1 MAFAMPASGNR
12 FKKKNTRACILV
24 ITTFAY
30 LIWGSLVFTYF
41 EEPADKELRESIE
54 FNNHTLQL
62 KYNFSHEDFAELSDL
77 IVKSLPY
84 KYGTQW
90 NFPSSFFFCILVIT
104 TIGYG
109 HATPVT
115 FLGKIF
121 CMFYGL
127 AGIPLGLIM
136 FQSIGER
143 INTFI
148 KFSLT
153 KISNCIFTLT
163 GIKVLKDVN
172 GKHLIFTS
180 LSLGTLIMIFGTY
193 VFHKYEEWDLLDGYY
208 CTFITLSTIGFG
220 DFVPML
226 HKKFGDSN
234 DAGYIIFTLLFIMCG
249 LAIFSA
255 CVNLL
260 VLGFM
265 ASNYDIVTAASKRF
279 RQSFVYR
286 SSFRAMRRLSKRPS
300 LGFNLQRK
308 DKIEKIQCN
317 ADEKLRK
324 LSRDRRRTIHSVPI
338 HEKDDEIIEEAREQ
352 IRKKSKI
359 DCPTKKMSHLVRFSS
374 CDNIVIK
381 IENDESELEYSE
393 PSCCIVN
400 GPIAHFKTHI
410 IRDINNSS
418 NNNKEIHRVPF
429 SVRRLPNSNIDHL
442 ILYNV

>member
-1 MAFAMPASGNR
+1 MAFAYPGAGNR

-24 ITTFAY
+24 VTTFAY

-41 EEPADKELRESIE
+41 EEPADEKLRKSIASD
-54 FNNHTLQL
+54 NLTLQQ
-62 KYNFSHEDFAELSDL
+62 KYNFSHEDFMELENL

-109 HATPVT
+109 HSTPLT
-115 FLGKIF
+115 IMGKTF
-121 CMFYGL
+121 CMFYAI
-127 AGIPLGLIM
+127 AGIPLGLVM

-153 KISNCIFTLT
+153 KLSNIIYNVTKFR
-163 GIKVLKDVN
+163 ILKDVSE
-172 GKHLIFTS
+172 KHLIFTS
-180 LSLGTLIMIFGTY
+180 LSMGTLVMIFGTF
-193 VFHKYEEWDLLDGYY
+193 VFHKYENWNLLDGYY

-226 HKKFGDSN
+226 HKKFGDSS
-234 DAGYIIFTLLFIMCG
+234 DIAYIIFTLLFIMCG

-286 SSFRAMRRLSKRPS
+286 SSFRAMRRLSRRPS
-300 LGFNLQRK
+300 LGFNLQKK
-308 DKIEKIQCN
+308 DKIDKIQCN

-324 LSRDRRRTIHSVPI
+324 ISRDRRKTIHNMPT
-338 HEKDDEIIEEAREQ
+338 HGKDDTIIEEAKEE
-352 IRKKSKI
+352 IRKHSKI
-359 DCPTKKMSHLVRFSS
+359 DCPTRKLSHLVRFSS

-381 IENDESELEYSE
+381 IDKEESEIDYKE

-400 GPIAHFKTHI
+400 GPIARFKAHI
-410 IRDINNSS
+410 IHDMKNETTSREN
-418 NNNKEIHRVPF
+418 HRVPF
-429 SVRRLPNSNIDHL
+429 SVRRLPNSNIEHL